1 MMNSQT
7 LFDKIANSVDRFA
20 AIDCLKN
27 ELSKEFVE
35 DLNATSL
42 QLAQEGNCPDALNV
56 NDWALH
62 CLKYLD
68 VPLLKAHT
76 YFNRAQFEKNS
87 GDSKEA
93 TESYGKAL
101 LLYEMHGPP
110 EDILDCAAGLLTI
123 LEEEN
128 DKQEIVKVA
137 ERALE
142 KSGITQ
148 SGQLSG
154 AVKNGLLQIGQILM
168 VQDETKLAKIC
179 FDGILQLS
187 RQLGDIE
194 SEAEACGN
202 LAEIYTE
209 EDDLDN
215 ARAILRRALELD
227 LLLNNVKLQ
236 IVDLANIGNLLYKQG
251 KLNEAA
257 ANYSECISLRDQEDY
272 TQGIE
277 NDLYHFYH
285 ICHYLGR
292 RKEALELFN
301 RYQQFVS
308 GDPLSIIAYYLVLDE
323 KGRKTGGKEMVSF
336 PEAYMETEVCKK

>member
-1 MMNSQT
+1 MMDSQI
-7 LFDKIANSVDRFA
+7 LFDKIADSVDPFA
-20 AIDCLKN
+20 AIDRFHN

-42 QLAQEGNCPDALNV
+42 QLAQERNCPEALHI

-62 CLKYLD
+62 CLKYVHD
-68 VPLLKAHT
+68 PLLEAHT
-76 YFNRAQFEKNS
+76 HFNRAQFEKNS
-87 GDSKEA
+87 GDSKRA
-93 TESYGKAL
+93 AESYRKAM

-123 LEEEN
+123 LEEGN
-128 DKQEIVKVA
+128 DKIGIVKVA

-142 KSGITQ
+142 KSGLTQ

-154 AVKNGLLQIGQILM
+154 AVKDGLLQIGQILM

-179 FDGILQLS
+179 FDVILQLS
-187 RQLGDIE
+187 QQLGDIE

-202 LAEIYTE
+202 LAEIYRE

-215 ARAILRRALELD
+215 ALAILRRALELD
-227 LLLNNVKLQ
+227 RLLNNVKLQ

-251 KLNEAA
+251 KLDEAA
-257 ANYSECISLRDQEDY
+257 AYYSECISLRDPENH

-301 RYQQFVS
+301 RWQQCVS
-308 GDPLSIIAYYLVLDE
+308 GDTHSILAYYLVLDE
-323 KGRKTGGKEMVSF
+323 KGTKTVGREMVSV
-336 PEAYMETEVCKK
+336 PEAYMGTEVCKK